1 MTDVCFDLSH
11 GSFASAC
18 RDQQKLADAA
28 TKPAV
33 LPPKGACQPEEVFVP
48 RGTSAIELT
57 ALLEAKP
64 V

>member
-18 RDQQKLADAA
+18 RNQQKLADAT

-33 LPPKGACQPEEVFVP
+33 LLPKGACQREEVFVP
-48 RGTSAIELT
+48 RGTSEAQLK